1 MSRNESRGER
11 GFIGSKKFLVGKK
24 QEGEGIQEDKKIE
37 RKKKNYYYYWCSWCW
52 GRDELLTLFLLQ
64 AVVGE
69 LCWRLIKDTKFLIKP
84 LSERRECPALMTA
97 EHQHLTLCP
106 THCLSIN
113 NHRVSILKPDSGFLS
128 FMRQHEAWVLSPSSR
143 SSEYAEKRDE
153 KKESRNCRFLYIHLR
168 FCFIFGV
175 KTSKV
180 WKERREELPEN
191 QERYFADTWMKRTKG
206 RGFSFFLDPMK
217 RQDNLIHSI

>member
-24 QEGEGIQEDKKIE
+24 QEGEGFRRTRKNREKKE
-37 RKKKNYYYYWCSWCW
+37 
-52 GRDELLTLFLLQ
+52 ELLQLLVQLMLGSGWVAGSLF
-64 AVVGE
+64 AAGSRRE

-84 LSERRECPALMTA
+84 LSERRDERRECPALMTWSISTSLSVP
-97 EHQHLTLCP
+97 HTVSRSIIIVCP
-106 THCLSIN
+106 SWNQIP
-113 NHRVSILKPDSGFLS
+113 VFE
-128 FMRQHEAWVLSPSSR
+128 FHEATTAWVLSLSSR
-143 SSEYAEKRDE
+143 SSEYAEKRRW

-206 RGFSFFLDPMK
+206 K
-217 RQDNLIHSI
+217 R